1 MAPQTRERILVGARW
16 LLAKGEKPTV
26 GRVAEAAGVSRA
38 SFYRAF
44 ESRRALLEALEGEPE
59 PGAKGRILEAA
70 AAMVGADS
78 PAALSVGELGGPGG
92 GSPAPPHPPLP
103 RQPALFP
110 TPPR

>member
-1 MAPQTRERILVGARW
+1 MAPQTRERILVGARG
-16 LLAKGEKPTV
+16 LLARGEKPTV

-44 ESRRALLEALEGEPE
+44 ESRRALLEALEVEPE

-78 PAALSVGELGGPGG
+78 LAALSMPVSPEPRSTAS
-92 GSPAPPHPPLP
+92 SPASPLSS
-103 RQPALFP
+103 AAC
-110 TPPR
+110 